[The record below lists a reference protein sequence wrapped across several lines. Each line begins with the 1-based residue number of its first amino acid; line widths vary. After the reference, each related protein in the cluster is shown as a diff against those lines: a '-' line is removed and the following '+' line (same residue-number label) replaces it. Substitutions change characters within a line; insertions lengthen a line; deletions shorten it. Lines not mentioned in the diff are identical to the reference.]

1 MAYDRLF
8 FRVHAIERMFEKS
21 IAEVEVRDVLEN
33 GEIIDED
40 RSDPPRIKRLH
51 LGRPGGRVIH
61 VVATDDP
68 VEEVT
73 TIITVYEPKLDRWE
87 PGFRRRKTR

>member
-21 IAEVEVRDVLEN
+21 ISEIDVRDVLEN

-40 RSDPPRIKRLH
+40 RSDVPYIKHIH
-51 LGRPGGRVIH
+51 LGRPGGRALH
-61 VVATDDP
+61 VVAIDDP
-68 VEEVT
+68 LEEVT
-73 TIITVYEPKLDRWE
+73 TIITVYEPTLDRWE
-87 PGFRRRKTR
+87 RGFRRRKTP